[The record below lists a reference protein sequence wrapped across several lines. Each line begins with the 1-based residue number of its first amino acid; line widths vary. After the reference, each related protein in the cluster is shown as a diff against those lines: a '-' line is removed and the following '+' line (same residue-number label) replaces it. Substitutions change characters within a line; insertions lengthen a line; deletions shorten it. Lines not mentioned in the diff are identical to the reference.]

1 MKKGFEEWDY
11 LTIEDYTEIVTDY
24 VANGSFASLKENVKI
39 AKEEDYALMVKTA
52 DFANGFSKG
61 LTYTDI
67 HGYEYLAK
75 SKLYGGELL
84 LSNIGSV
91 GKVFRVPYFNR
102 PMTLASNSIMLRCK
116 NELDYQW
123 AYYFFLSPIGRQ
135 KLEQICTGTTMKKF
149 NKTGL
154 RAVELPICSD
164 DKRKGIIC
172 KIEEMLSALDNAV
185 ETLNKTKKQLATY
198 RQAVLKD
205 AFEGKWNYNNRTEAK
220 LIDDMKAIPLNNG
233 EVDLPKEW
241 KYVYLS
247 SLGDLSRGKSKHRPR
262 NDSRLFEGGKYPFF
276 QTGDVKS
283 ARRELV
289 DCEKMY
295 GEFGLQQSK
304 LWPAGTLC
312 ITIAANIAETCFLGV
327 DGCFP
332 DSIVG
337 FTPDED
343 KVNKEYVRYFIEASK
358 LRLWAFAPA
367 TAQKNINLTT
377 LENLMIP
384 YCSLD
389 EQKFIVDMI
398 DSRLSECD
406 AIDETVD
413 MALKQSESM
422 RQSIL
427 KEAFEGRLV

>member
-1 MKKGFEEWDY
+1 MSFKEYTLDELLPYEQPGAYIVESTKYNDSYKTPVLTAGKSFILGYTNETEGIYDQLPCIIFDDFTTATQYVNFKFKVKSSAMKILHINNKVVLPKY
-11 LTIEDYTEIVTDY
+11 IYYKLQTIHVDHSTHKRYWIQQF
-24 VANGSFASLKENVKI
+24 SKIKVKI
-39 AKEEDYALMVKTA
+39 PSL
-52 DFANGFSKG
+52 
-61 LTYTDI
+61 
-67 HGYEYLAK
+67 
-75 SKLYGGELL
+75 
-84 LSNIGSV
+84 
-91 GKVFRVPYFNR
+91 
-102 PMTLASNSIMLRCK
+102 
-116 NELDYQW
+116 Q
-123 AYYFFLSPIGRQ
+123 
-135 KLEQICTGTTMKKF
+135 EQERI
-149 NKTGL
+149 
-154 RAVELPICSD
+154 VS
-164 DKRKGIIC
+164 
-172 KIEEMLSALDNAV
+172 KIEESLSSLDNAV
-185 ETLNKTKKQLATY
+185 ETLNKTKKQLAIY

-220 LIDDMKAIPLNNG
+220 LTDDMKAIPLNNG

-413 MALKQSESM
+413 MALKQSEAM

-427 KEAFEGRLV
+427 KEVFEGRLV